1 MSFIFLIK
9 NDIIIFNQME
19 TIANI
24 FLKSDK
30 SFEINEISQVP
41 IVFNYNVYQY
51 YLSLLSFS
59 FLNCSPNIPTTEN
72 LTYTITH
79 LDDTTETITKEIK
92 PGLYDTNDII
102 SLLNSYFLLTDTEE
116 PPKQHQI
123 LKFSI
128 NSFDE
133 HTEIEFYPDEANT
146 VLIKSITINNT
157 TENSILNN
165 DLFRISNNSLN
176 FSDSNPVF
184 RSDKAFRISTYN
196 NVILSSSSI
205 PGLVS
210 LYGNDDGITTSS
222 ALYVIP
228 SVADPYSMIEY
239 TAIQPID
246 FPLDNIPNLTN
257 YQFKLYDE
265 NNNDLKLLDNAT
277 PDFSV
282 KLAIKRIRKY
292 K

>member
-1 MSFIFLIK
+1 
-9 NDIIIFNQME
+9 ME

-59 FLNCSPNIPTTEN
+59 FLNCSPNIPEYQYLN
-72 LTYTITH
+72 YVITH
-79 LDDTTETITKEIK
+79 TDDTTETYNQQIK
-92 PGLYDTNDII
+92 PGLYDTTDLIN
-102 SLLNSYFLLTDTEE
+102 LLNSYFNISDTQT
-116 PPKQHQI
+116 PPKQHQV
-123 LKFSI
+123 LNFSI
-128 NSFDE
+128 NTFDE
-133 HTEIEFYPDEANT
+133 HTEITFSTTEATAVN
-146 VLIKSITINNT
+146 IKSITINNNI
-157 TENSILNN
+157 EHSILNN
-165 DLFRISNNSLN
+165 DLFRITENTLSFDNSYLLYISPN
-176 FSDSNPVF
+176 
-184 RSDKAFRISTYN
+184 AFRISTYN

-210 LYGNDDGITTSS
+210 LYGDDSGITTSS

-239 TAIQPID
+239 TAIQPVD

-265 NNNDLKLLDNAT
+265 NNNDLKLLPNAT

-282 KLAIKRIRKY
+282 KLAIKRIRKF

>member
-1 MSFIFLIK
+1 
-9 NDIIIFNQME
+9 ME

-41 IVFNYNVYQY
+41 IVFNFNTYKY

-59 FLNCSPNIPTTEN
+59 FLNCSPNIPTTEY
-72 LTYTITH
+72 LKYTITYT
-79 LDDTTETITKEIK
+79 DDSEETVNQQIK
-92 PGLYDTNDII
+92 PGLYDTTDLIT
-102 SLLNSYFLLTDTEE
+102 LLNSYFSINDSDT
-116 PPKQHQI
+116 PPKAHQV
-123 LKFSI
+123 LNFSI
-128 NSFDE
+128 NTFDE
-133 HTEIEFYPDEANT
+133 HVEIQFSTTEATAAN
-146 VLIKSITINNT
+146 IKSIVINNLIT
-157 TENSILNN
+157 DSILANE
-165 DLFRISNNSLN
+165 LFRIEDNILTFNSSNLLY
-176 FSDSNPVF
+176 

-210 LYGNDDGITTSS
+210 LYGDDDGISTSS

-228 SVADPYSMIEY
+228 SIADPYSMIEY

-246 FPLDNIPNLTN
+246 FPLDNIPNLSN

-265 NNNDLKLLDNAT
+265 NNNDLKLLPNAT

-282 KLAIKRIRKY
+282 KLAIKRIK

>member
-1 MSFIFLIK
+1 
-9 NDIIIFNQME
+9 ME

-24 FLKSDK
+24 FLKSDN

-59 FLNCSPNIPTTEN
+59 FLNCSPNIPEYQYLN
-72 LTYTITH
+72 YVITH
-79 LDDTTETITKEIK
+79 TDDTTETYNQQIK
-92 PGLYDTNDII
+92 PGLYDTTDLINI
-102 SLLNSYFLLTDTEE
+102 LNSYFNISDTQI
-116 PPKQHQI
+116 PPKQHQV
-123 LKFSI
+123 LNFSI
-128 NSFDE
+128 NTFDE
-133 HTEIEFYPDEANT
+133 HTEVTFSTTEATAVN
-146 VLIKSITINNT
+146 IKSITINNNV
-157 TENSILNN
+157 EHSILNN
-165 DLFRISNNSLN
+165 DLFRITDNTLAFDANYLLYISPN
-176 FSDSNPVF
+176 
-184 RSDKAFRISTYN
+184 AFRISTYN

-210 LYGNDDGITTSS
+210 LYGDENGITTSS

-239 TAIQPID
+239 TAIQPVD

-265 NNNDLKLLDNAT
+265 NNNDLKLLPNGT

-282 KLAIKRIRKY
+282 KLAIKRIRKF

>member
-1 MSFIFLIK
+1 
-9 NDIIIFNQME
+9 ME

-59 FLNCSPNIPTTEN
+59 FLNCSPNIPEYQYLN
-72 LTYTITH
+72 YVITH
-79 LDDTTETITKEIK
+79 TDDTTETYNQQIK
-92 PGLYDTNDII
+92 PGLYDTTDLIN
-102 SLLNSYFLLTDTEE
+102 LLNSYFNISDTQT
-116 PPKQHQI
+116 PPKQHQV
-123 LKFSI
+123 LNFSI
-128 NSFDE
+128 NTFDE
-133 HTEIEFYPDEANT
+133 HTEITFSTTEATAVN
-146 VLIKSITINNT
+146 IKSITINNNVD
-157 TENSILNN
+157 NSILNN
-165 DLFRISNNSLN
+165 DLFRITNNTLTFDANYLLYISPN
-176 FSDSNPVF
+176 
-184 RSDKAFRISTYN
+184 AFRISTYN

-210 LYGNDDGITTSS
+210 LYGDDNGVTTSS

-239 TAIQPID
+239 TAIQPVD

-265 NNNDLKLLDNAT
+265 NNNDLKLLPNAT

-282 KLAIKRIRKY
+282 KLAIKRIRKF